1 MNISNEREVI
11 YMKQEQM
18 EAIRGRVWDAF
29 LDCLMDKEIFSV
41 EEMLKMSVVLGNDLN
56 NYMKL
61 FRDVIVIPFKKD
73 I

>member
-1 MNISNEREVI
+1 
-11 YMKQEQM
+11 MKQEQM

-41 EEMLKMSVVLGNDLN
+41 EEMLKMSVVLGDDLN

-61 FRDVIVIPFKKD
+61 FRAVIVTPFRKD

>member
-1 MNISNEREVI
+1 
-11 YMKQEQM
+11 MKQEQM

-29 LDCLMDKEIFSV
+29 LDCLMDKDIFSV
-41 EEMLKMSVVLGNDLN
+41 EEMLKMSVVLGDDLN

-61 FRDVIVIPFKKD
+61 FRDVIVMPFKKD

>member
-1 MNISNEREVI
+1 
-11 YMKQEQM
+11 
-18 EAIRGRVWDAF
+18 
-29 LDCLMDKEIFSV
+29 MDKEIFSV
-41 EEMLKMSVVLGNDLN
+41 EEMLKMSVVLGDDLN

>member
-1 MNISNEREVI
+1 
-11 YMKQEQM
+11 MKQEQM
-18 EAIRGRVWDAF
+18 EAIRGRVWEAF

-41 EEMLKMSVVLGNDLN
+41 EEMLKMSVVLGDDLN

-61 FRDVIVIPFKKD
+61 FRDVIVTPFKKD

>member
-1 MNISNEREVI
+1 MKER
-11 YMKQEQM
+11 YNNMKQEQM

-29 LDCLMDKEIFSV
+29 LDCLIDKEIFSV
-41 EEMLKMSVVLGNDLN
+41 EEMLKMSVVLGDDLN

-61 FRDVIVIPFKKD
+61 FRDVIVTPFKKD

>member
-1 MNISNEREVI
+1 
-11 YMKQEQM
+11 MKQEQM

-41 EEMLKMSVVLGNDLN
+41 EEMLKMSVVLGDDLN

-61 FRDVIVIPFKKD
+61 FRDVIVTPFKKD

>member
-1 MNISNEREVI
+1 
-11 YMKQEQM
+11 MKQEQM

-29 LDCLMDKEIFSV
+29 LDCLIDKEIFSV
-41 EEMLKMSVVLGNDLN
+41 EEMLKMSVVLGDDLN

-61 FRDVIVIPFKKD
+61 FRDVIVTPFKKD

>member
-1 MNISNEREVI
+1 
-11 YMKQEQM
+11 MKQEQM

-41 EEMLKMSVVLGNDLN
+41 EEMLKMSVVLGDDLN

>member
-1 MNISNEREVI
+1 
-11 YMKQEQM
+11 MKQEQM

-41 EEMLKMSVVLGNDLN
+41 EEMLKMSIVLGDDLD

-61 FRDVIVIPFKKD
+61 FRDVIVTPFKKD

>member
-1 MNISNEREVI
+1 
-11 YMKQEQM
+11 M
-18 EAIRGRVWDAF
+18 EAIRGKVWDAF

-41 EEMLKMSVVLGNDLN
+41 EEMLKMSIVLGDDLN

-61 FRDVIVIPFKKD
+61 FRDVIVTPFKKD

>member
-1 MNISNEREVI
+1 
-11 YMKQEQM
+11 MKQEQM

-29 LDCLMDKEIFSV
+29 LDCLIDKEIFSV
-41 EEMLKMSVVLGNDLN
+41 EEMLKMSVVLGDDLN

>member
-1 MNISNEREVI
+1 
-11 YMKQEQM
+11 MKQEQM
-18 EAIRGRVWDAF
+18 EAIRGKVWDAF
-29 LDCLMDKEIFSV
+29 LDCLIDKEIFSV
-41 EEMLKMSVVLGNDLN
+41 EEMLKMSIVLGDDLN

>member
-1 MNISNEREVI
+1 
-11 YMKQEQM
+11 MKQEQM

-41 EEMLKMSVVLGNDLN
+41 EEMLKMSVVLGDDLN

-61 FRDVIVIPFKKD
+61 FRDVIVTPFKKD
-73 I
+73 IWK

>member
-1 MNISNEREVI
+1 
-11 YMKQEQM
+11 M
-18 EAIRGRVWDAF
+18 EAIRGRVWDTF

-41 EEMLKMSVVLGNDLN
+41 EEMLKMSVVLGDDLN

>member
-1 MNISNEREVI
+1 
-11 YMKQEQM
+11 MKQEQM
-18 EAIRGRVWDAF
+18 EAIRGKVWDAF
-29 LDCLMDKEIFSV
+29 LDCLIDKEIFSV
-41 EEMLKMSVVLGNDLN
+41 EEMLKMSIILGDDLN

>member
-1 MNISNEREVI
+1 
-11 YMKQEQM
+11 MKQEQM
-18 EAIRGRVWDAF
+18 EAIRGKVWDAF

-41 EEMLKMSVVLGNDLN
+41 EEMLKMSVVLGDDLN

-61 FRDVIVIPFKKD
+61 FRDVIVTPFKKD

>member
-1 MNISNEREVI
+1 
-11 YMKQEQM
+11 MKQEQM
-18 EAIRGRVWDAF
+18 EAIRGKVWDAF
-29 LDCLMDKEIFSV
+29 LDCLIDKEIFSV
-41 EEMLKMSVVLGNDLN
+41 EEMLKMSVVLGDDLN

>member
-1 MNISNEREVI
+1 
-11 YMKQEQM
+11 MKQEQM

-29 LDCLMDKEIFSV
+29 LDCLIDKEIFSI
-41 EEMLKMSVVLGNDLN
+41 EEMLKMSVALGDDLN

>member
-1 MNISNEREVI
+1 MN
-11 YMKQEQM
+11 QEQI

-41 EEMLKMSVVLGNDLN
+41 EEMLKMSMVLGDDLD

>member
-1 MNISNEREVI
+1 MN
-11 YMKQEQM
+11 QEQM
-18 EAIRGRVWDAF
+18 EVIRGKVWDAF

-41 EEMLKMSVVLGNDLN
+41 EEMLKMSIVLGDDLN

>member
-1 MNISNEREVI
+1 
-11 YMKQEQM
+11 MKQEQM

-41 EEMLKMSVVLGNDLN
+41 EEMLKMSVILGDDLN

-61 FRDVIVIPFKKD
+61 FRDVIVTPFKKD

>member
-1 MNISNEREVI
+1 
-11 YMKQEQM
+11 MKQEQM
-18 EAIRGRVWDAF
+18 EAIRGKVWDAF
-29 LDCLMDKEIFSV
+29 LDCLIDKEIFSV

-61 FRDVIVIPFKKD
+61 FRDVIVTPFKKD

>member
-1 MNISNEREVI
+1 
-11 YMKQEQM
+11 MKQEQM

-29 LDCLMDKEIFSV
+29 LDCLMDKEIFSI
-41 EEMLKMSVVLGNDLN
+41 EEMLKMSVVLGDDLN

-61 FRDVIVIPFKKD
+61 FRDVIVTPFKKD

>member
-1 MNISNEREVI
+1 
-11 YMKQEQM
+11 MKQEQM

-29 LDCLMDKEIFSV
+29 LDCLIDKEIFSV
-41 EEMLKMSVVLGNDLN
+41 EEMLKMSIVLGDDLN

-61 FRDVIVIPFKKD
+61 FRDVIVTPFKKD

>member
-1 MNISNEREVI
+1 
-11 YMKQEQM
+11 MKQEQM

-41 EEMLKMSVVLGNDLN
+41 EEMLKMSIVLGDDLN

>member
-1 MNISNEREVI
+1 MKER
-11 YMKQEQM
+11 YNNMKQEQM

-29 LDCLMDKEIFSV
+29 LDCLIDKEIFSV
-41 EEMLKMSVVLGNDLN
+41 EEKIKMSVVLGDDLN

-61 FRDVIVIPFKKD
+61 FRDVIVTPFKKD

>member
-1 MNISNEREVI
+1 
-11 YMKQEQM
+11 MKQEQM
-18 EAIRGRVWDAF
+18 EAIRGKVWDAF

-41 EEMLKMSVVLGNDLN
+41 EEMLKMSIVLGDDLN

-61 FRDVIVIPFKKD
+61 FRDVIVTPFKKD

>member
-1 MNISNEREVI
+1 
-11 YMKQEQM
+11 MKQEQM

-29 LDCLMDKEIFSV
+29 LDCLIDKEIFSV
-41 EEMLKMSVVLGNDLN
+41 EEMLKMSIVLGDDLN

>member
-1 MNISNEREVI
+1 
-11 YMKQEQM
+11 MKQEQM
-18 EAIRGRVWDAF
+18 EAIRGKVWDAF

-41 EEMLKMSVVLGNDLN
+41 EEMLKMSAVLGDDLN